1 MLNPLRLVLET
12 FGSALGGSP
21 RRSLLSMLNIFEPF
35 RSSPSLGG
43 NNEKRTTRLVQLT
56 ELFARK
62 EIAHIRTGDTGTRST
77 REVVYDRQ
85 RAVGDKSARS
95 RNVGSPDVM
104 APHVSPPTLGLKP
117 LVDGDM
123 AVGQGQVS
131 RCKWIRRMAS
141 EFWYNSAR
149 QELEAHDLLVPLLA
163 AWSCQ
168 NNAHIKSKADCLIA
182 RTWNI
187 PQSIDECI
195 D

>member
-21 RRSLLSMLNIFEPF
+21 RRSVLSILNIFEPF
-35 RSSPSLGG
+35 FSSTSLGG
-43 NNEKRTTRLVQLT
+43 NNEKRTTRLVQMT

-77 REVVYDRQ
+77 REVVQDRQ

-104 APHVSPPTLGLKP
+104 AHVSPPTLGHYIRGHKP
-117 LVDGDM
+117 LVDEDM
-123 AVGQGQVS
+123 AVEQDQVS

-149 QELEAHDLLVPLLA
+149 QEVEAYDPTCFDAGSLVI
-163 AWSCQ
+163 SEQ
-168 NNAHIKSKADCLIA
+168 
-182 RTWNI
+182 RTH
-187 PQSIDECI
+187 QK
-195 D
+195 

>member
-21 RRSLLSMLNIFEPF
+21 RRSVLSILNIFEPF
-35 RSSPSLGG
+35 FSSTSLGG

-104 APHVSPPTLGLKP
+104 AHVSPPTLGRYIGGYKS
-117 LVDGDM
+117 LVDEDT

-141 EFWYNSAR
+141 EFWYNPAR
-149 QELEAHDLLVPLLA
+149 QEVEARDSTCFDAGSLFI
-163 AWSCQ
+163 SEQ
-168 NNAHIKSKADCLIA
+168 
-182 RTWNI
+182 RTH
-187 PQSIDECI
+187 QK
-195 D
+195 

>member
-21 RRSLLSMLNIFEPF
+21 RRSVLSILNIFEPF
-35 RSSPSLGG
+35 FSSTSLGG
-43 NNEKRTTRLVQLT
+43 NNEKRTARLVQLT

-77 REVVYDRQ
+77 REVVDDRQ

-104 APHVSPPTLGLKP
+104 AHVSPPTLGLKP
-117 LVDGDM
+117 LVDEDM
-123 AVGQGQVS
+123 AVEQDQVS

-149 QELEAHDLLVPLLA
+149 QGVEAYDDSTCFDAGSLVISEQHPSRELFNTKMIE
-163 AWSCQ
+163 
-168 NNAHIKSKADCLIA
+168 
-182 RTWNI
+182 
-187 PQSIDECI
+187 
-195 D
+195 

>member
-21 RRSLLSMLNIFEPF
+21 RRSVLSILNIFEPF
-35 RSSPSLGG
+35 FSSTSLGG

-56 ELFARK
+56 GLFARK

-104 APHVSPPTLGLKP
+104 APHVSPPTLGP
-117 LVDGDM
+117 VGRWRYGCWTRSSIQMQVDTPNGVRVLV
-123 AVGQGQVS
+123 QL
-131 RCKWIRRMAS
+131 S
-141 EFWYNSAR
+141 ETGTRS
-149 QELEAHDLLVPLLA
+149 
-163 AWSCQ
+163 
-168 NNAHIKSKADCLIA
+168 
-182 RTWNI
+182 T
-187 PQSIDECI
+187 
-195 D
+195 

>member
-21 RRSLLSMLNIFEPF
+21 RRSVLSILNIFEPF
-35 RSSPSLGG
+35 FSSTSLGG

-104 APHVSPPTLGLKP
+104 AHVSPPTLGHT
-117 LVDGDM
+117 

-141 EFWYNSAR
+141 EFWYNPAR
-149 QELEAHDLLVPLLA
+149 QEVEARDSTCFDAGSLFI
-163 AWSCQ
+163 SEQ
-168 NNAHIKSKADCLIA
+168 
-182 RTWNI
+182 RTH
-187 PQSIDECI
+187 QK
-195 D
+195 

>member
-35 RSSPSLGG
+35 FSSTSLGG

-104 APHVSPPTLGLKP
+104 APHVSPPTLGRRWSMEIWLLDKVNYP
-117 LVDGDM
+117 DASGYAEWRQSSGTTQRDRNSKHMIYLF
-123 AVGQGQVS
+123 
-131 RCKWIRRMAS
+131 RCWQLGHVRIT
-141 EFWYNSAR
+141 
-149 QELEAHDLLVPLLA
+149 HT
-163 AWSCQ
+163 
-168 NNAHIKSKADCLIA
+168 SKVKLIV
-182 RTWNI
+182 
-187 PQSIDECI
+187 
-195 D
+195 

>member
-35 RSSPSLGG
+35 FSSTSLGG
-43 NNEKRTTRLVQLT
+43 NNEKRTARLVQLT

-77 REVVYDRQ
+77 REVVQDRQ

-104 APHVSPPTLGLKP
+104 AHVSPPTLGRDISRWLMKIRLLDKVKYPDASGYAEWRQSSGTTQRDRKSKHMIP
-117 LVDGDM
+117 LVLM
-123 AVGQGQVS
+123 
-131 RCKWIRRMAS
+131 
-141 EFWYNSAR
+141 
-149 QELEAHDLLVPLLA
+149 LA
-163 AWSCQ
+163 ACSYQ
-168 NNAHIKSKADCLIA
+168 NNAHTKSKADC
-182 RTWNI
+182 WNI